1 MGDIDDTVFA
11 SACGYNAEHGVGLL
25 LIKKYEYSA
34 TAYKYQ
40 LNPSKWPFRI
50 LSPMGEGALR
60 GLPASGLRVADRF
73 GLRGDG
79 FGSDC

>member
-1 MGDIDDTVFA
+1 MR
-11 SACGYNAEHGVGLL
+11 
-25 LIKKYEYSA
+25 

-40 LNPSKWPFRI
+40 LKPSKWPLSI

-60 GLPASGLRVADRF
+60 GRPASGLRVADRF

-79 FGSDC
+79 LGNACGTEGLTALLGGAFGIWGCEFN